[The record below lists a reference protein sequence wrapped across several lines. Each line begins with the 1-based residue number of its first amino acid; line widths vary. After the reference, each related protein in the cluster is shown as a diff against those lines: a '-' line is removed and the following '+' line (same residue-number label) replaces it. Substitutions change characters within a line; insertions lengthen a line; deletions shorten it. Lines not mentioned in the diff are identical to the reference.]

1 MAQIIASSNANFTA
15 IANTAIDSGNFATV
29 RDDLVEL
36 QVMVQSLQAQL
47 LKSVAGGRIGFDQ
60 FESLM
65 AFNQSGLNL
74 TTVIENIIEG
84 TEEKDTLIGT
94 NLNDW
99 IARPQRR

>member
-1 MAQIIASSNANFTA
+1 
-15 IANTAIDSGNFATV
+15 
-29 RDDLVEL
+29 
-36 QVMVQSLQAQL
+36 
-47 LKSVAGGRIGFDQ
+47 
-60 FESLM
+60 M

-99 IARPQRR
+99 IAGAAAMM